1 MNEKQD
7 ERNRFGDPARTEEGP
22 ASETDEKDKTNGKKK
37 EKKEGIWA
45 TLRPCIIT
53 VLIVLF
59 VVTFIARPSR
69 IIGQSMENTC
79 HDGDFVILWEW
90 NYEPQR
96 GDIVVANS
104 DNVLNENLI
113 KRVIGVGG
121 DHIEISGGVL
131 KVNGEVQSEPYIKE
145 QSWGEEGWNVDIVVP
160 EGEVFLM
167 GDNRNHS
174 TDSRVIGTIP
184 TKDIIGKVVVRLF
197 PFTAI
202 TTF

>member
-7 ERNRFGDPARTEEGP
+7 ERNRFEDPAQTEEGP
-22 ASETDEKDKTNGKKK
+22 ASETDKINGKKK

-53 VLIVLF
+53 VLVVLF

-69 IIGQSMENTC
+69 IIGQSMEDTC

-90 NYEPQR
+90 NYDPQR

-145 QSWGEEGWNVDIVVP
+145 QSWGEEGWDVDIVVP